1 MSTTRSAST
10 GANQT
15 KDNTVTV
22 NKEDERIKD
31 LYLRIIRAKM
41 EGEDPTIIQKMQ
53 QEYDRVT
60 TKSKQDGSTRQKI

>member
-22 NKEDERIKD
+22 NKEDELIKD

>member
-10 GANQT
+10 GANQI

-60 TKSKQDGSTRQKI
+60 TKSKQDDSKRQKI

>member
-1 MSTTRSAST
+1 M
-10 GANQT
+10 
-15 KDNTVTV
+15 TV

-60 TKSKQDGSTRQKI
+60 TKSKQDGSKRQKI